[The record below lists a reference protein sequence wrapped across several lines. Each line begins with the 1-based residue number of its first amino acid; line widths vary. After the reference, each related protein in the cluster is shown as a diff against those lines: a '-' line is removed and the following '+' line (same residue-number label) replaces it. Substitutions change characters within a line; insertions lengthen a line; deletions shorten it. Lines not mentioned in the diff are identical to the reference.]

1 MEEKYAKQV
10 SLEQKLDDV
19 EKKYK
24 NEKENGEIKGKEL
37 GNQEKKVQ
45 VC

>member
-1 MEEKYAKQV
+1 MEH
-10 SLEQKLDDV
+10 KLDDV

-24 NEKENGEIKGKEL
+24 NEKENGKIKGKEL

-45 VC
+45 VCWCTESDFIAK